1 MYYVPLEKVF
11 LLKKIEPLEETSV
24 TGKVLMLSFET
35 KQLWK
40 RGSVADSL
48 DRNYNG
54 LLEPVNNRICPIHSV
69 RSRIFFCNGL
79 KMNQRLGKLYSKNEK
94 LFYITL

>member
-54 LLEPVNNRICPIHSV
+54 LLEPV
-69 RSRIFFCNGL
+69 
-79 KMNQRLGKLYSKNEK
+79 
-94 LFYITL
+94 